1 MGPLPR
7 SFASSVFLQEIP
19 RPTIKLHNQKDA
31 KIKVEFLKE
40 YSFSAEKKKEE
51 EESTPEL
58 TPTTE
63 KADFFISD
71 EDDWYNIT

>member
-1 MGPLPR
+1 MLIVP
-7 SFASSVFLQEIP
+7 
-19 RPTIKLHNQKDA
+19 
-31 KIKVEFLKE
+31 
-40 YSFSAEKKKEE
+40 FSAEKKKEE

>member
-1 MGPLPR
+1 M
-7 SFASSVFLQEIP
+7 
-19 RPTIKLHNQKDA
+19 KNA
-31 KIKVEFLKE
+31 KPVTVP
-40 YSFSAEKKKEE
+40 FSDEKKKEE

-58 TPTTE
+58 TPTSE